1 MPISRY
7 SREIIEKKL
16 QKYLD
21 AEDAL
26 LSGKRYKIGTR
37 EWTRLDLKEIQID
50 RAYWENELNKLDR
63 KSNRRVKIG
72 VHRSI

>member
-26 LSGKRYKIGTR
+26 LSGKSYKIGTR
-37 EWTRLDLKEIQID
+37 ELTRLDLREIQIG
-50 RAYWENELNKLDR
+50 RAYWENEFNKLDR

>member
-26 LSGKRYKIGTR
+26 LSSKSYKIGTR
-37 EWTRLDLKEIQID
+37 ELTRLDLKEIQIG
-50 RAYWENELNKLDR
+50 RAYWENELNKLD
-63 KSNRRVKIG
+63 KKNNRRVKIG

>member
-21 AEDAL
+21 VEDAL
-26 LSGKRYKIGTR
+26 LSGKSYKIGTR
-37 EWTRLDLKEIQID
+37 ELTRLDLKEIQIG
-50 RAYWENELNKLDR
+50 RAYWENELQKLNSTG
-63 KSNRRVKIG
+63 KRRIRRG
-72 VHRSI
+72 VPRNL

>member
-21 AEDAL
+21 VEDAL
-26 LSGKRYKIGTR
+26 LSGKSYKIGTR
-37 EWTRLDLKEIQID
+37 ELTRLDLKEIQMG

>member
-26 LSGKRYKIGTR
+26 LSGKSYKIGTR
-37 EWTRLDLKEIQID
+37 ELTRLDLKEIQMG
-50 RAYWENELNKLDR
+50 RAYWENELNKLDG

>member
-21 AEDAL
+21 VEDAL
-26 LSGKRYKIGTR
+26 LSGKSYKIGTR
-37 EWTRLDLKEIQID
+37 ELTRLDLKEIQIG

>member
-26 LSGKRYKIGTR
+26 LSGKSYKIGTR
-37 EWTRLDLKEIQID
+37 
-50 RAYWENELNKLDR
+50 
-63 KSNRRVKIG
+63 
-72 VHRSI
+72 